1 MGLYVAIPL
10 VLFIL
15 LLLWVVPVGL
25 WLQAIFSIGGGD
37 VTILGLVGMRFRRV
51 PPGVIVNGLIAAR
64 KAGLH
69 DVSTSDLEVHY
80 MAGGNVDKVVD
91 ALIAASKAGIELTY
105 SIATAIDLAGR
116 DVLSAVQTSVYPK
129 VIDAPIDGKLSA
141 VAKDGIEVR
150 ARARVTVRTDIPNLV
165 GGATEDTIIARVDLI
180 YPDPGFIVERK
191 DNLLGIVLTHAHE
204 DHIGA
209 IAHLWPQL
217 KCKIYAT
224 PFTAVLIKEKF
235 KEKHIDITKDLKIVE
250 LNGTVSLDPFE
261 IEYIT
266 LTHSILEP
274 NGLRI
279 KTPVGSIL
287 HTGDWKVDPD
297 PLIGDKINENRLK
310 EIGEEGVLA
319 MICDSTN
326 VFSAGR
332 SGSELDVRKNLLN
345 VMSRLKKRIIITS
358 FASNVARMET
368 AFYCAEK
375 TGRQISLVGRSMHR
389 IYKAARQCGYLKNTI
404 EPIDPREAKN
414 FSREKIVYLCT
425 GSQGEPM
432 GAMMRISSYTHP
444 DVFIEQGDA
453 VIFSSKIIPGNE
465 KKLYKLHN
473 QLVKDGIEVISEETE
488 FIHVSGH
495 PNREDLKD
503 MYNWVKPKCVIPV
516 HGEHRHMIEHIS
528 FAKEMQVPHPVQVEN
543 GDIVKLYPGDKPEV
557 YDKAPS
563 GRLYLDGNIS
573 VDGDSQSIKDRKN
586 LSANGYLEVTIMITP
601 KGNVHNN
608 PVLSYRGLPVY
619 DKDEFNYGLEYEIE
633 KTTRSFKV
641 GSKQQEH
648 NLIDALKIACR
659 KFSKEKT
666 GKKPFTNI
674 NLVRI

>member
-1 MGLYVAIPL
+1 MKEELLFCPLGGSGEIGMNMNLLGYGLPGDHKWIMVD
-10 VLFIL
+10 
-15 LLLWVVPVGL
+15 
-25 WLQAIFSIGGGD
+25 IG
-37 VTILGLVGMRFRRV
+37 VTFADDTL
-51 PPGVIVNGLIAAR
+51 PGI
-64 KAGLH
+64 
-69 DVSTSDLEVHY
+69 
-80 MAGGNVDKVVD
+80 
-91 ALIAASKAGIELTY
+91 
-105 SIATAIDLAGR
+105 
-116 DVLSAVQTSVYPK
+116 
-129 VIDAPIDGKLSA
+129 
-141 VAKDGIEVR
+141 
-150 ARARVTVRTDIPNLV
+150 
-165 GGATEDTIIARVDLI
+165 DLI
-180 YPDPGFIVERK
+180 YPDPGFIVEKK

-209 IAHLWPQL
+209 IAHLWPKLQ
-217 KCKIYAT
+217 CKIYAT

-235 KEKHIDITKDLKIVE
+235 KEKHIDITKDLQIVE
-250 LNGTVSLDPFE
+250 LNGNISLEKFE

-279 KTPVGSIL
+279 KTPAGVIL
-287 HTGDWKVDPD
+287 HTGDWKVDPN
-297 PLIGDKINENRLK
+297 PLIGDEINSKRLK
-310 EIGEEGVLA
+310 EIGDEGVLA

-345 VMSRLKKRIIITS
+345 IVNRLKKRVIITS

-375 TGRQISLVGRSMHR
+375 SGRQISLVGRSMHR

-404 EPIDPREAKN
+404 EPIDPRDAKN
-414 FSREKIVYLCT
+414 FSREKILYLCT

-432 GAMMRISSYTHP
+432 GAMMRIANYVHP
-444 DVFIEQGDA
+444 DVFIEKDDA

-503 MYNWVKPKCVIPV
+503 MYQWVKPQCVIPV
-516 HGEHRHMIEHIS
+516 HGEHRHMIEHIN
-528 FAKEMQVPHPVQVEN
+528 FAKEMQVPYPVRVEN
-543 GDIVKLYPGDKPEV
+543 GDIVRIYPGDKPEV

-563 GRLYLDGNIS
+563 GRLYVDGSIS
-573 VDGDSQSIKDRKN
+573 VEEDAQSIKERKN
-586 LSANGYLEVTIMITP
+586 LSTNGLIEATLVITP
-601 KGNVHNN
+601 NGNIHNK
-608 PVLSYRGLPVY
+608 PLLTFRGLPIY
-619 DKDEFNYGLEYEIE
+619 EKDEFTFNLEEEIE
-633 KTTRSFKV
+633 KTAKTFSLNNK
-641 GSKQQEH
+641 KQES
-648 NLIDALKIACR
+648 NLIDALKITCR
-659 KFSKEKT
+659 KYTKEKL
-666 GKKPFTNI
+666 GKRPYTNI